1 MTWHLWV
8 LILVFL
14 QNKSFFTQKNMVYL
28 IISLVVLGVVAF
40 IFGYLREMK
49 LKKQLKRGEIDELPS
64 IKQVEDM
71 ECCGQ
76 HETCEKDSLL
86 AAISKQIEYYDDEE
100 LDRFRG
106 KESNSYSE
114 KEVDEFRDVLYT
126 MKDDEV
132 AGWVRSLQLRS
143 VEIPDDLKDEVF
155 LIVGERRMH

>member
-40 IFGYLREMK
+40 IFGYLCEMK

-143 VEIPDDLKDEVF
+143 VELPDDLKDEVF

>member
-49 LKKQLKRGEIDELPS
+49 QKKQLKRGEIDELPS

-143 VEIPDDLKDEVF
+143 VELPDDLKDEVF

>member
-8 LILVFL
+8 LLLVFL
-14 QNKSFFTQKNMVYL
+14 QNKSFFNQKNMVYL

-49 LKKQLKRGEIDELPS
+49 LKKQLQRGEIDELPS

-114 KEVDEFRDVLYT
+114 KEVDEFRVSCI
-126 MKDDEV
+126 
-132 AGWVRSLQLRS
+132 R
-143 VEIPDDLKDEVF
+143 
-155 LIVGERRMH
+155 